1 MGLAGFGCAAGP
13 MSPVSLLLR
22 KITWG
27 ERPGSCSAS
36 FVPVFTY
43 NNFKKIRV
51 YGSTARSPNIA

>member
-22 KITWG
+22 RITWG

-36 FVPVFTY
+36 FVIIYHDNNYINYIVY
-43 NNFKKIRV
+43 N
-51 YGSTARSPNIA
+51 YL